1 MIPQAY
7 LLDKGNYPSDRFF
20 IEQSKVASAIIE
32 AAASGTTN
40 SVEVEIPEDFIKE
53 FVLQLDDDGFIV
65 TYSGHN
71 KLLIR
76 W

>member
-20 IEQSKVASAIIE
+20 IEQAKIASAIIE
-32 AAASGTTN
+32 AAASDTN
-40 SVEVEIPEDFIKE
+40 QVEVVISEDFIKE
-53 FVLQLDDDGFIV
+53 FLLQLDDDGYIV
-65 TYSGHN
+65 TYSGYD
-71 KLLIR
+71 KLLVR